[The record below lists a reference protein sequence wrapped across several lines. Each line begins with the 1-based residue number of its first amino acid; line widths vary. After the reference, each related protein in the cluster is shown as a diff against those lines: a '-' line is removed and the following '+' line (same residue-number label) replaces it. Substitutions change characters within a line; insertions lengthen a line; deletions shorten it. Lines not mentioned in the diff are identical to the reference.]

1 MLNALRSALFLAIQ
15 VATVIPYALAL
26 LLLAPAPLH
35 WRYRFAIGWPRAMI
49 AVARGV
55 CGIRWQV
62 KGLENLP
69 KGQAILLSKH
79 QSTWETFF
87 LIAHMPR
94 ELCFVFKRELLWLP
108 FFGWGIGLLD
118 MIHINRSRGRDA
130 FESVVGQ
137 GQRKLDQG
145 RWIIMFPE
153 GTRVPRG
160 RRGKY
165 KTGGTRLA
173 VRTGAPVV
181 PIAVDS
187 GRCWP
192 KRPWIKQPGLITVSI
207 GPVIQSSGHD
217 ADSLMQQVE
226 TWIETEMQRADPQA
240 YVRSA

>member
-15 VATVIPYALAL
+15 VATVIPYALVL
-26 LLLAPAPLH
+26 LLLAPAPLR

-49 AVARGV
+49 AVARAV

-94 ELCFVFKRELLWLP
+94 DLCFVFKRELLWLP
-108 FFGWGIGLLD
+108 FFGWGIALLD
-118 MIHINRSRGRDA
+118 MIHIDRSRGRDA
-130 FESVVGQ
+130 FESVVSQ

-145 RWIIMFPE
+145 SWIIMFPE

-160 RRGKY
+160 SRGKY

-173 VRTGAPVV
+173 IRTDTPVV

-187 GRCWP
+187 ARCWP
-192 KRPWIKQPGLITVSI
+192 KRPWVKQPGLITVSI
-207 GPVIQSSGHD
+207 GPAIASTGHS
-217 ADSLMQQVE
+217 ADSLMAEVE
-226 TWIETEMQRADPQA
+226 TWIESEMQRSDPQA
-240 YVRSA
+240 YARAA